1 MESAASRF
9 DVSTRSEAEDVRLAK
24 AGNASV
30 WASWHDE
37 YYPILYRYAYA
48 RLGSVH
54 DAEDIASQVF
64 LEAWRGIK
72 GYQERGRPVLAWLF
86 GIARHLISR
95 RRRQDR
101 NGTAVSLDER
111 AELEAGEGVDL
122 DDRLALYEALRALKV
137 EYREVL
143 ILRFLLDLPLKEV
156 SDLIGK
162 TEAATYS
169 LQTRAL
175 TALRGVLQ
183 GTNDGRT

>member
-24 AGNASV
+24 AGNTSV
-30 WASWHDE
+30 WATWHDE

-48 RLGSVH
+48 RLGSVQ
-54 DAEDIASQVF
+54 DAEDVASQVF

-86 GIARHLISR
+86 GIARHLVSR

-101 NGTAVSLDER
+101 NGTPVSLDEY
-111 AELEAGEGVDL
+111 AELDASAGGDL
-122 DDRLALYEALRALKV
+122 DDRLVLYEALRKLKA
-137 EYREVL
+137 EHQEVL
-143 ILRFLLDLPLKEV
+143 ILRFLVDLPLKEV
-156 SDLIGK
+156 SDLLGK
-162 TEAATYS
+162 TDAATYS

-175 TALRGVLQ
+175 TAVRGVLQ
-183 GTNDGRT
+183 VTNNGRT